1 MFLPLNPDEETCD
14 MSEKNFWETVEADA
28 EAFSS
33 LTKEA
38 GSELSGLIRQHN
50 EIKKKLAAADAQVKD
65 LKQKRQRYVADL
77 IPSLMNEMSIEAAE
91 ADGSKVSLTTYA
103 SGTMSKDPLILNQQ
117 LDHLRDVGEEEFIQR
132 VITVRCPRGQ
142 DNKAG
147 ALVVELEENGFDV
160 TDDVTVLNPT
170 LRKIFRTRIEK
181 GEPIDLE
188 LFNAN
193 VGQIAK
199 IT

>member
-1 MFLPLNPDEETCD
+1 

-28 EAFSS
+28 EAFSG

-50 EIKKKLAAADAQVKD
+50 EIKKKLVAAEAQVKE
-65 LKQKRQRYVADL
+65 LKQERQEYIADL
-77 IPSLMNEMSIEAAE
+77 IPSIMQEMGIESVE
-91 ADGSKVSLTTYA
+91 VDGSKVSLTTYA
-103 SGTMSKDPLILNQQ
+103 SGTMSKDPILHNQQ
-117 LDHLRDVGEEEFIQR
+117 ANHLIDVGAGEFLSGQL
-132 VITVRCPRGQ
+132 VVQFERGQ
-142 DNKAG
+142 DNEGKAW
-147 ALVVELEENGFDV
+147 AAKLEESGLNVDYQV
-160 TDDVTVLNPT
+160 TIHNQT
-170 LRKIFRTRIEK
+170 LRKLFRTRIEE